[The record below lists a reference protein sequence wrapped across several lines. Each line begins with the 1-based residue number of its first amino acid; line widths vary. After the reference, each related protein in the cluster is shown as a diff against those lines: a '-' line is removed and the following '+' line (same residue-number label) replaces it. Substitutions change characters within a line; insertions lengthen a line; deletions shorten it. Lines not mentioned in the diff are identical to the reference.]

1 MTIYA
6 TTPIFLIHFQPD
18 SRTNT
23 STHISYITVLKG
35 TILSYTGCIGLIK
48 AWGTTN
54 NVNDVLNQGDIFVF
68 PSAYE
73 GFGLTLAEAM
83 SIGLPGIGYKNC
95 SAVNELIQDGV
106 NGLLADDGVDSL
118 AEKMQQLMG
127 NQEMRARFGKAAHE
141 AMKQYDSAIIWDE
154 WEKLIAEVA
163 TCN

>member
-1 MTIYA
+1 MGAEDKKKYTKKLREIIA
-6 TTPIFLIHFQPD
+6 QNDLAERVFL
-18 SRTNT
+18 R
-23 STHISYITVLKG
+23 
-35 TILSYTGCIGLIK
+35 
-48 AWGTTN
+48 GTTN
-54 NVNDVLNQGDIFVF
+54 NVNDVLKQGDVFVF

-118 AEKMQQLMG
+118 AEKMQQFMG

-141 AMKQYDSAIIWDE
+141 AMKQYNSAIIWDE

-163 TCN
+163 NCN